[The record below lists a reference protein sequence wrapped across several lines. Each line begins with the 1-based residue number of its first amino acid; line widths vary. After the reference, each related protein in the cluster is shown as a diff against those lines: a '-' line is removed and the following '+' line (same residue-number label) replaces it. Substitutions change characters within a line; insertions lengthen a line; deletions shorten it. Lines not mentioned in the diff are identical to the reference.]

1 VLHVTLANLRAHRR
15 RLLATAAAI
24 VLGVAFLVGVLVQ
37 TASLSE
43 GFDRLFEAES
53 AEIDAIVR
61 SDEVIEADGESF
73 RGRIPAATADAVRE
87 VPGVADVAVDIR
99 GTAVILDAEG
109 DEVGTPGPPRL
120 GLTWID
126 EPDLSPYRIET
137 GRAPEGLDEVVIDV
151 AAAEAGGLAAGD
163 RTTVLTPD
171 PVQVEIVGTATF
183 GGEDTQGGLTATLFS
198 AAGAREH
205 LAGGTDEVDRVV
217 ATAAPGTDPD
227 DLVRDLAAA
236 LPAGAEAVDRAT
248 FEAENKES
256 VADILAVLGPV
267 LLSFALIALLVAAFS
282 IYNAFSILV
291 AQRTRES
298 AMLRALGASRSQTL
312 RSVLVEAGI
321 IGGIASVVGVAAGIG
336 VAAGL
341 RALLGAAGLDVG
353 GPLVVA
359 PRTIAIGVLVGT
371 IVTVL
376 CALGPSV
383 RASRIAPIAAL
394 RDVAVDR
401 TGASKRRVVLG
412 LALAAIGVLLV
423 GIGVASTTMAQAG
436 GGIAA
441 LVIAVAVLAPSIA
454 GPVGRLLGA
463 PLRFRGVTGDLA
475 RLNAVR
481 NPRRTASTSTALMI
495 GVAVVSLFIVF
506 GASLQAGLDR
516 FADESFG
523 GDLVVAAGGGFG
535 DLDTG
540 VAREID
546 ALPEVDAAA
555 GLGYAPLEVA
565 GEERFVSSSDIAVA
579 TQILDVGLEEGRLDE
594 VEGAAVAV
602 SRSIADEEGWSL
614 GSTVP
619 WRSVAGTTG
628 EVTVRAIYAE
638 TQLAGDLLLP
648 TTFLEEQGV
657 DVRDSSVVV
666 DLADGVGVEA
676 GRTAVEEALAERPGL
691 VVRDRQEY
699 VDVFAAEVQQT
710 LVLVY
715 GMLALSIVIALIG
728 IANTLSLSTIERTHE
743 LGLLRAVGQARGQ
756 TRAMVRWEAV
766 LIAVLGTVLGLAVG
780 VVGAWALIASA
791 GSDSFLV
798 FAAPTTALVSVVV
811 LGALAGV
818 VASIRPA
825 ARAARLDPLTA
836 IAAA

>member
-1 VLHVTLANLRAHRR
+1 
-15 RLLATAAAI
+15 
-24 VLGVAFLVGVLVQ
+24 
-37 TASLSE
+37 
-43 GFDRLFEAES
+43 
-53 AEIDAIVR
+53 VR
-61 SDEVIEADGESF
+61 SDQVIEAEADDVF
-73 RGRIPAATADAVRE
+73 RGRIPASTVEAVRAS
-87 VPGVADVAVDIR
+87 PGVGEVATDVR
-99 GTAVILDAEG
+99 GTAVILDADG
-109 DEVGTPGPPRL
+109 DEVGAPGPPRL

-126 EPDLSPYRIET
+126 DPDLSPYRIET
-137 GRAPEGLDEVVIDV
+137 GRPPAGLDEVVIDV
-151 AAAEAGGLAAGD
+151 AAAEAGGLQPGD
-163 RTTVLTPD
+163 RTTVLTPE
-171 PVQVEIVGTATF
+171 PVEVEIVGTATF
-183 GGEDTQGGLTATLFS
+183 GGEDAQGGLTAALFS
-198 AAGAREH
+198 EAGAREH
-205 LAGGTDEVDRVV
+205 LAGGAEEVDRIVV
-217 ATAAPGTDPD
+217 TAAPGTDPD

-236 LPAGAEAVDRAT
+236 LPAGSEVIDRAT

-291 AQRTRES
+291 AQRTKES
-298 AMLRALGASRSQTL
+298 AMLRALGASRGQTL
-312 RSVLVEAGI
+312 RSVLAEAGLV
-321 IGGIASVVGVAAGIG
+321 GLGASVVGAIAGIG
-336 VAAGL
+336 VAAAL
-341 RALLGAAGLDVG
+341 RAMLGAAGLDVG
-353 GPLVVA
+353 GPLVVE
-359 PRTIAIGVLVGT
+359 PSTIALGLLVGT

-383 RASRIAPIAAL
+383 RASRIAPMAAL

-401 TGASKRRVVLG
+401 TGASTRRVVLG
-412 LALAAIGVLLV
+412 LALAAIGVVLV
-423 GIGVASTTMAQAG
+423 GVGVASTTMAQAG
-436 GGIAA
+436 GGVAA
-441 LVIAVAVLAPSIA
+441 LVVAVAVLAPSIA

-540 VAREID
+540 VARQVD
-546 ALPEVDAAA
+546 ALPEVEAAA

-565 GEERFVSSSDIAVA
+565 GEERFVSASDIPVA
-579 TQILDVGLEEGRLDE
+579 TRVLDIGLEEGELGQ
-594 VEGAAVAV
+594 VQGATVAV
-602 SRSIADEEGWSL
+602 SRSLADEEGWTL

-619 WRSVAGTTG
+619 WRSIAGTSG

-638 TQLAGDLLLP
+638 TELAGDLLLP
-648 TTFLEEQGV
+648 TSFLEEQGV

-666 DLADGVGVEA
+666 DLADGIGVEA
-676 GRTAVEEALAERPGL
+676 GRTVVEEALADRPGL

-743 LGLLRAVGQARGQ
+743 LGLLRAVGQARSQ

-780 VVGAWALIASA
+780 IGGAWALIASA

-798 FAAPTTALVSVVV
+798 FAAPASTLAMVVV

-818 VASIRPA
+818 VASLRPA
-825 ARAARLDPLTA
+825 ARAARLDPLVA
-836 IAAA
+836 IAAP